1 MGAMQDGIG
10 EPPIEFF
17 AAAAVARHDRRLR
30 RAVGTVRWTDNPHME
45 VIIAPVPRAGRD
57 RAWLS
62 KVRPVSSFCTDAG
75 K

>member
-45 VIIAPVPRAGRD
+45 VIIAPVPRPHLAKPRAVAAG
-57 RAWLS
+57 A
-62 KVRPVSSFCTDAG
+62 AA
-75 K
+75 